1 MEFYKLDVPSF
12 TQYKYAWAEPA
23 GKPKISDDCERC
35 PKCNR
40 PVSLLFYVPPF
51 NIEIKQPR
59 RIGDF
64 VGGIIPFDLVV
75 SERFMKEYLESNL
88 NGILDFFELSVVKVG
103 SKGSKDYD
111 GPRLFSARIERP
123 LTQVDYKKMDVK
135 WDNKPTKGYCEL
147 CGPGGGGDN
156 GTLKSYQ
163 RISVIENTWTGLDLF
178 IPINFSGNILITKKA
193 KEFIENNSFQNY
205 QITIDKES
213 KFDFYNPIK

>member
-75 SERFMKEYLESNL
+75 SERFMKEYWERSIINWK
-88 NGILDFFELSVVKVG
+88 NKTWIYK
-103 SKGSKDYD
+103 
-111 GPRLFSARIERP
+111 ERP
-123 LTQVDYKKMDVK
+123 KT
-135 WDNKPTKGYCEL
+135 
-147 CGPGGGGDN
+147 
-156 GTLKSYQ
+156 TLDCFKSEKQ
-163 RISVIENTWTGLDLF
+163 KLDCRN
-178 IPINFSGNILITKKA
+178 NFQG
-193 KEFIENNSFQNY
+193 
-205 QITIDKES
+205 
-213 KFDFYNPIK
+213 